1 MIDNI
6 KQAISNLTAERDK
19 IDDERVTTMAVL
31 RNCRYLDF
39 AHIDVID
46 RRYNDKIADRD
57 QQIADMQAHLHELE
71 AGNA

>member
-6 KQAISNLTAERDK
+6 KQAIGNLTAERDR
-19 IDDERVTTMAVL
+19 IHDEQITTMAVL

-57 QQIADMQAHLHELE
+57 QQIADMQAHLLELE
-71 AGNA
+71 ASNA